1 VRPLDVDGCSDS
13 VACARKGEEERVAL
27 SIDLDAVRRAEC
39 APDDAPML
47 DDQIGVALGEPPEQM
62 GRLFDVREGE
72 RDGPAG

>member
-1 VRPLDVDGCSDS
+1 VRPLDVDGCSDR
-13 VACARKGEEERVAL
+13 VAGARKGEEERVPL
-27 SIDLDAVRRAEC
+27 PVDLDTVRRDEC

-47 DDQIGVALGEPPEQM
+47 DEQIGVALAEPPEQV